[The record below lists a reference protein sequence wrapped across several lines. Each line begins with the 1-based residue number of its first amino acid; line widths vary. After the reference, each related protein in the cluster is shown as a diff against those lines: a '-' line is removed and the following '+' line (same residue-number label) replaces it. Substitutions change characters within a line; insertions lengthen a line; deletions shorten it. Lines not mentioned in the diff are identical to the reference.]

1 MIDKMTLSDT
11 TSNHSMLLALRCT
24 ITSVAHS
31 LARSHQRTR
40 THNTQDQSSTTHASS
55 CMHTS
60 PACVHTVALPA
71 VNKARLSHQVV
82 IRRTHAV
89 AASLSGTTKNHL
101 RIRCTQH
108 LSTQTAQNTL
118 YLSAPLLSGAVVSLS
133 SHEHH
138 SEVVHHTHKD
148 SRRTKRCSRVP
159 RCTYTSPPARTT
171 HARAHTIVKSQHGD

>member
-1 MIDKMTLSDT
+1 MGACAGERERQTTATRSSISNNQHVMIDKMTLSDT

-101 RIRCTQH
+101 RSIRCTQH
-108 LSTQTAQNTL
+108 LSTPTAQNTL
-118 YLSAPLLSGAVVSLS
+118 ISLLPS
-133 SHEHH
+133 SQ
-138 SEVVHHTHKD
+138 VLW
-148 SRRTKRCSRVP
+148 
-159 RCTYTSPPARTT
+159 
-171 HARAHTIVKSQHGD
+171 